1 MAAHAAG
8 PDKRPLTRYHD
19 GVFHWTTTMA
29 EFHDD
34 DSQFEEKS
42 KSQIKRELHA
52 LQDLGE
58 RLTTLQPQLLERL
71 PLTDPLRKALLE
83 APKHKAHI
91 ARKRHIQYIGK
102 LMRDQ
107 DVDAIVALIDQVDS
121 STRQYNERFHALE
134 RWRDQLIAGGDA
146 ALDAFVGEFPRVRS
160 PAPARPGP
168 PRPARGRAQ
177 QTAGRRTQSV
187 QVHPRTGRNQARP
200 ALGFAAPAPGP
211 CLRRR
216 CRRR

>member
-1 MAAHAAG
+1 
-8 PDKRPLTRYHD
+8 
-19 GVFHWTTTMA
+19 MA

-146 ALDAFVGEFPRVRS
+146 ALDAFVGEFPECDRQHLRGLVRHARHEAAHNKP
-160 PAPARPGP
+160 PAAARKVFKYI
-168 PRPARGRAQ
+168 RELDETKRG
-177 QTAGRRTQSV
+177 
-187 QVHPRTGRNQARP
+187 
-200 ALGFAAPAPGP
+200 
-211 CLRRR
+211 LR
-216 CRRR
+216 